1 MDSENLEAGLCQRMV
16 GLRVLAADFAAHV
29 TVGGS
34 ARLTCSSFVL
44 RAKVVDRR
52 GHSRGRPLF
61 NSFAQLSWSSNLGAS
76 VQMYGGSHTLVYIG
90 GAEGLESFQG
100 V

>member
-1 MDSENLEAGLCQRMV
+1 MASLQFIC
-16 GLRVLAADFAAHV
+16 
-29 TVGGS
+29 TI
-34 ARLTCSSFVL
+34 
-44 RAKVVDRR
+44 VVE
-52 GHSRGRPLF
+52 
-61 NSFAQLSWSSNLGAS
+61 SNLGAS